1 LHNKSGNGPQEAQN
15 GLKKHK
21 TASFFVLFVT
31 RYVLFVY
38 RFPIVVQSRNPRY
51 PRLRFVA
58 AATRYVSVVADM
70 VSFFPK
76 SLQEPTMSRI
86 ILLLIAAI
94 TASCVPATTAVG
106 QSALAGTI
114 DIHVHSDPDS
124 RPRSIDA
131 LEVARLARSKGM
143 RGIVLKNHYDPT
155 GGLAYL
161 VRKEVPGLEV
171 FGGVDLNLTVGGI
184 NPAAVA
190 HMTEVSGGWGRIVWM
205 PTFDAEN
212 QVRYSKENRAFVRV
226 TQNREL
232 LPEVKEVLALIAKHE
247 LALATGHLAPEE
259 TLTLLDEAKRRGVQR
274 MVVTHAMNAPVL
286 MTIAHM
292 QQATRYG
299 AFIEFVGGSL
309 STADAKTR
317 IDGFADAIRKIGPE
331 FSILSSD
338 LGQRGNALP
347 PDGFAE
353 FIAAMQTRGFS
364 EKETDLMSKRN
375 PAKLL
380 GLE

>member
-1 LHNKSGNGPQEAQN
+1 MLVATSIGQRGDAGTGNP
-15 GLKKHK
+15 
-21 TASFFVLFVT
+21 V
-31 RYVLFVY
+31 
-38 RFPIVVQSRNPRY
+38 
-51 PRLRFVA
+51 
-58 AATRYVSVVADM
+58 
-70 VSFFPK
+70 
-76 SLQEPTMSRI
+76 
-86 ILLLIAAI
+86 
-94 TASCVPATTAVG
+94 
-106 QSALAGTI
+106 LAGTI

-155 GGLAYL
+155 GGLAYI

-190 HMTEVSGGWGRIVWM
+190 HMTEVSGGWGKIVWM
-205 PTFDAEN
+205 PTFDSEN
-212 QVRYSKENRAFVRV
+212 QVRYSKENRPFVRV
-226 TQNREL
+226 SRDREL
-232 LPEVKEVLALIAKHE
+232 LPEVKEVLSLIGKHG
-247 LALATGHLAPEE
+247 LVLATGHLSPEE
-259 TLTLLDEAKRRGVQR
+259 TLTLLAEAQRRGVKR

-286 MTIAHM
+286 MTIPQM
-292 QQATRYG
+292 QQATKSG

-309 STADAKTR
+309 STPDAKAR

-331 FSILSSD
+331 FCILSSD

-347 PDGFAE
+347 PDGFGE
-353 FIAAMQTRGFS
+353 FISALRARGFS
-364 EKETDLMSKRN
+364 EKETDMMSKRN
-375 PAKLL
+375 PARLL

>member
-1 LHNKSGNGPQEAQN
+1 
-15 GLKKHK
+15 
-21 TASFFVLFVT
+21 
-31 RYVLFVY
+31 
-38 RFPIVVQSRNPRY
+38 
-51 PRLRFVA
+51 
-58 AATRYVSVVADM
+58 M
-70 VSFFPK
+70 
-76 SLQEPTMSRI
+76 MSRSI
-86 ILLLIAAI
+86 PLFIAAI
-94 TASCVPATTAVG
+94 AVLCILVTTATG
-106 QSALAGTI
+106 QSVLTGTI

-124 RPRSIDA
+124 RPRSVDA

-155 GGLAYL
+155 GGLAYII
-161 VRKEVPGLEV
+161 RKEVPNLEV

-190 HMTEVSGGWGRIVWM
+190 HMAEVSGGWGRIVWM

-212 QVRYSKENRAFVRV
+212 QVRFSKENRSFVRV
-226 TQNREL
+226 TRNREL
-232 LPEVKEVLALIAKHE
+232 LPEVKEVLGLIAKHRI
-247 LALATGHLAPEE
+247 ALATGHLAPEE
-259 TLTLLDEAKRRGVQR
+259 TLTLLEEARRRGVQR

-286 MTIAHM
+286 MTIPQM
-292 QQATRYG
+292 QQAAKYG

-309 STADAKTR
+309 ASADAKTR
-317 IDGFADAIRKIGPE
+317 MDGFADAIRKIGPE
-331 FSILSSD
+331 FAILSSD

-353 FIAAMQTRGFS
+353 FISAMRARGFS
-364 EKETDLMSKRN
+364 QKETDLMSKQN